1 MRVIAC
7 AALSVLVAGCD
18 DAPPA
23 PGSGR
28 QATGSATSGAASG
41 PKPEARSPEPS
52 PSASG
57 EPKPPPYSGPTG
69 ALTGTVRIKGDPPPE
84 TPHKYPKEC
93 EGEAGAVYG
102 KLFRVGK
109 DHQLADALVAVSKY
123 QGYVPPKEAA
133 IRVTIKNCAYSTRT
147 IAMTDGQH
155 LEVRNLEDD
164 TKTYIPWLD
173 GSRAPAAIVAVPHG
187 DVVKL
192 HSRGFQ
198 RYWLRDQMGMKF
210 MVAHVF
216 HLHFATTA
224 VTGLDGKYRIEGI
237 PVGKV
242 ELSAM
247 LPQANLLADPPGSA
261 LGEAG
266 RSVDIKEGDNH
277 ADFELTFDKKR
288 DTPAVPEETL
298 PDEKRRL
305 AESAAAADS
314 AAPSAKP
321 SATPKK

>member
-155 LEVRNLEDD
+155 LEVRNVDDD
-164 TKTYIPWLD
+164 TTTYLPWLD
-173 GSRAPAAIVAVPHG
+173 GARMPAGIVATPHG
-187 DVVKL
+187 DPVKL
-192 HSRGFQ
+192 YTRGYS
-198 RYWLRDQMGMKF
+198 RYWLRDQMGRTF

-216 HLHFATTA
+216 HFHFSTTA
-224 VTGLDGKYRIEGI
+224 VTGLDGKYAIEGV
-237 PVGKV
+237 PLGKV
-242 ELSAM
+242 DVSAM
-247 LPQANLLADPPGSA
+247 LPSANLL
-261 LGEAG
+261 
-266 RSVDIKEGDNH
+266 SVSKPFEIKEGDNH
-277 ADFELTFDKKR
+277 LDLELAFDKKR
-288 DTPAVPEETL
+288 DTPEIPEETL
-298 PDEKRRL
+298 PDDRRRI
-305 AESAAAADS
+305 EE
-314 AAPSAKP
+314 AKG
-321 SATPKK
+321 KK